1 MTICFSKLTVF
12 QTIGNSKASNPALL
26 IFLAFQ
32 KRPEGSNEPTL
43 NVLAAWNSGYTG
55 RGITV
60 GVVDDGVNGS
70 HPDLRDNY
78 VTIAFPFS
86 IFF

>member
-1 MTICFSKLTVF
+1 MTICCQLTEF
-12 QTIGNSKASNPALL
+12 QSTGNSSNPTLL
-26 IFLAFQ
+26 MFIAFQ

-43 NVLAAWNSGYTG
+43 NVIAAWNSGYTG

-60 GVVDDGVNGS
+60 GVVDDGVSGS

-86 IFF
+86 VFF